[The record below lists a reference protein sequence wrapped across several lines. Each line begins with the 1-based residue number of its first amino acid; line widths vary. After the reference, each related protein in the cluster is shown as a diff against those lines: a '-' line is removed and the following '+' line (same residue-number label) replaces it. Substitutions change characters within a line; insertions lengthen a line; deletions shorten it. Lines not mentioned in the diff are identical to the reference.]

1 LAGITARLFSERDAS
16 VLHSVDVIRVEHLKG
31 VCIVKF
37 YHNTIAEN
45 DEAHERKFSQT
56 NQKAGCN
63 ISMNQRA
70 EGQAVTLTGAEA
82 VVEMLKAHGVE
93 VLFGLCGDTSLP
105 FYDALARLPHGMR
118 HVLTRDERSAAYMA
132 DGYARVS
139 GKVGVCEGPSGGGA
153 TYILPGLAEANES
166 SVPVLCIN
174 SDISVAARGRYTL
187 TELDQGA
194 LMRPVTKWNAVLD
207 RAQDIPRVFRAAFN
221 QMTTGRPGAA
231 HIALP
236 FDVQNG
242 SVERADVWGDASLG
256 RYPARRVA
264 PDPYLV
270 ERAAQLLGDAA
281 QPVFIC
287 GGGAVIAGAEEELLK
302 LAERLSASV
311 ATTISGK
318 GSISEEHPLSVG
330 VVGSNGGTPETRGI
344 VDQADLV
351 VFIGCRAGSVTTERW
366 RHPPPGK
373 VKVIHLD
380 VDPAVLGANYR
391 VDLPLLGDAKLAL
404 AGLNETLATLR
415 RPLEA
420 TVVQEAKEQKFAGF
434 NALAWSNDKPIKP
447 ERVVAEVAQA
457 LDPDAMVV
465 ADAGTP
471 CPYFSAYYQ
480 VRSTGRRFFSNR
492 AHGAL
497 GYSMSAAIGAHFAR
511 PQVKCVSVM
520 GDGSFGFTC
529 GELETAVRH
538 RLPITFIVISNST
551 YGWIKAGQ
559 KSGYGQ
565 RYFAVDFDPTDHA
578 AVAAAFGVK
587 GWRVTEPKDLAK
599 VLKEALA
606 QVGPSLV
613 DIVCQPLHE
622 AKAPVSEWVA

>member
-1 LAGITARLFSERDAS
+1 
-16 VLHSVDVIRVEHLKG
+16 
-31 VCIVKF
+31 
-37 YHNTIAEN
+37 
-45 DEAHERKFSQT
+45 
-56 NQKAGCN
+56 
-63 ISMNQRA
+63 
-70 EGQAVTLTGAEA
+70 
-82 VVEMLKAHGVE
+82 MLKAHGVE
-93 VLFGLCGDTSLP
+93 ILFGLCGDTSLP

-187 TELDQGA
+187 TELDQRA

-207 RAQDIPRVFRAAFN
+207 RAQDIPRTFRAAFR
-221 QMTTGRPGAA
+221 QMTTGRPGTA
-231 HIALP
+231 HIGLP

-242 SVERADVWGDASLG
+242 SVDRSDVWADPSLG
-256 RYPARRVA
+256 RYPARRVG
-264 PDPYLV
+264 PDPYFVDRAV
-270 ERAAQLLGDAA
+270 ELLSKAARPLFL
-281 QPVFIC
+281 C
-287 GGGAVIAGAEEELLK
+287 GGGVVIAAAEKELLE
-302 LAERLSASV
+302 LAERISAPV

-318 GSISEEHPLSVG
+318 GSISEEHPLAAG
-330 VVGSNGGTPETRGI
+330 VVGSNGGTPETRSI

-351 VFIGCRAGSVTTERW
+351 IFVGCRAGSVTTERW
-366 RHPPPGK
+366 RHPAPGTT
-373 VKVIHLD
+373 KVIHLD
-380 VDPAVLGANYR
+380 VDPTVLGANYP
-391 VDLPLLGDAKLAL
+391 VDAPLLGDAKLGLKALNEAMATVQRPLDASMVQKAKMQKLVQFDAL
-404 AGLNETLATLR
+404 AR
-415 RPLEA
+415 
-420 TVVQEAKEQKFAGF
+420 
-434 NALAWSNDKPIKP
+434 SNDQPIKP
-447 ERVVAEVAQA
+447 ERVVSDLARV
-457 LDPDAMVV
+457 LDPDAIVV

-480 VRSTGRRFFSNR
+480 VRGAGRRFFSNR

-497 GYSMSAAIGAHFAR
+497 GYSLSAAIGAHFAR
-511 PQVKCVSVM
+511 PELKCVSVM

-538 RLPITFIVISNST
+538 RLPIMFIVISNGT

-559 KSGYGQ
+559 KAGYGE
-565 RYFAVDFDPTDHA
+565 RYFSVDFDTIDHA

-587 GWRVTEPKDLAK
+587 SWRVTEPNDLRK
-599 VLKEALA
+599 VLTEALA
-606 QVGPSLV
+606 HGGPSLV

-622 AKAPVSEWVA
+622 AKAPVSEWIA